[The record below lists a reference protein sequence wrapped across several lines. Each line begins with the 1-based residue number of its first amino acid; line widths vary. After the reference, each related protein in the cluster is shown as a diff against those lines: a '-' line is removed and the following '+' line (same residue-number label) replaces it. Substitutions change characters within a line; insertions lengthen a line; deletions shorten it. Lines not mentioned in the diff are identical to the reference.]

1 MRDKLINKMRYA
13 HQDCLCNADGT
24 NEEAWEAALDALL
37 GELEEPDFRL
47 SETSMQEDLRL
58 LHVNM
63 LYQQLLDMRK

>member
-37 GELEEPDFRL
+37 GEPE
-47 SETSMQEDLRL
+47 L
-58 LHVNM
+58 L
-63 LYQQLLDMRK
+63 QQLLDLRK